1 MNCYCCN
8 HKPDER
14 ALKRLEARKIL
25 FEAAAESTGTMKE
38 TFDATL
44 GHLNLGDSIGYE
56 TVSRTMKR
64 RNDENHQ
71 RFKDK
76 VSL

>member
-44 GHLNLGDSIGYE
+44 GDSIGYE